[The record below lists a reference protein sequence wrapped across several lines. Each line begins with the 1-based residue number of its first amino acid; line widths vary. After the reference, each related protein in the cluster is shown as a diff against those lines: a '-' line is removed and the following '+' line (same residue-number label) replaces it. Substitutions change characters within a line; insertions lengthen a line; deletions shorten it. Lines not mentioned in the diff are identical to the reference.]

1 MTSWAR
7 ASSRST
13 RARITWRIW
22 SSTRPPMASSVCFSV
37 SISSWK
43 CRCMARSLT
52 EPAGDV
58 VFGLLVPWIGEQLPR
73 HAEFHQ
79 LAQEHKARVVAHAGR
94 LLHVV
99 RDDHD
104 GIAVLELEH
113 ELLDLGGGDGIEGG
127 AGLVHQEHVRLD
139 SDGPRDAQALLLA
152 PGHAER
158 RLLEPVVHLVPQCRR
173 PQAPF
178 HDPFEVG
185 PVRYSEDA
193 GPVGDILE
201 DGLRERI

>member
-58 VFGLLVPWIGEQLPR
+58 IFGLLVPRIGEQLPR

-79 LAQEHKARVVAHAGR
+79 LAQEHEARVVAHAGR

-104 GIAVLELEH
+104 GIAVLEIEH
-113 ELLDLGGGDGIEGG
+113 ELLDLGGGNRIEGR
-127 AGLVHQEHVRLD
+127 ARLVHEEHLRLD
-139 SDGPRDAQALLLA
+139 RNWARDAQALLPA
-152 PGHAER
+152 
-158 RLLEPVVHLVPQCRR
+158 
-173 PQAPF
+173 
-178 HDPFEVG
+178 
-185 PVRYSEDA
+185 A
-193 GPVGDILE
+193 GPAD
-201 DGLRERI
+201 R